1 MSENQMNHNYAR
13 IYTNKVLDMVY
24 EGELTW
30 EMLAHACLG
39 YMSEQDVK
47 DMAQTE
53 WDVDCDAD
61 NEDTE
66 ET

>member
-1 MSENQMNHNYAR
+1 MTYNTNYAR
-13 IYTNKVLDMVY
+13 IYTNKLLDMVY
-24 EGELTW
+24 EGEITW

-61 NEDTE
+61 NEDETE
-66 ET
+66 GA

>member
-1 MSENQMNHNYAR
+1 MGYNTNYAR
-13 IYTNKVLDMVY
+13 VYTNKVLDMVY
-24 EGELTW
+24 EGEMTW

-39 YMSEQDVK
+39 YMTEQDVK

-53 WDVDCDAD
+53 WGVDCDAD

-66 ET
+66 EV

>member
-1 MSENQMNHNYAR
+1 MTYGTNYAR

-30 EMLAHACLG
+30 EMVAHACLG

-53 WDVDCDAD
+53 WDVDC
-61 NEDTE
+61 ETE
-66 ET
+66 ETEDDTDE

>member
-1 MSENQMNHNYAR
+1 MTYNTNYAR

-24 EGELTW
+24 EGEMTW

-39 YMSEQDVK
+39 YMSEADVK

-53 WDVDCDAD
+53 WDVDCGYAD
-61 NEDTE
+61 NEESEDE
-66 ET
+66 

>member
-1 MSENQMNHNYAR
+1 MTYNTNYAR
-13 IYTNKVLDMVY
+13 IYTNKLLDMVY
-24 EGELTW
+24 EGEITW

-61 NEDTE
+61 NEDDETE
-66 ET
+66 GA

>member
-1 MSENQMNHNYAR
+1 MTYNTNYAR

-24 EGELTW
+24 EGEMTW

-66 ET
+66 EV

>member
-1 MSENQMNHNYAR
+1 MGYNTNYAR

-30 EMLAHACLG
+30 EQLAHACLG

-53 WDVDCDAD
+53 WDVDCGNDD
-61 NEDTE
+61 EENEDE
-66 ET
+66 

>member
-1 MSENQMNHNYAR
+1 MTYNTNYAR

-24 EGELTW
+24 EGQITW

-53 WDVDCDAD
+53 WDVDTD
-61 NEDTE
+61 NEESEDGTDE
-66 ET
+66 

>member
-1 MSENQMNHNYAR
+1 MTYNTNYAR

-39 YMSEQDVK
+39 YMTEQDVK
-47 DMAQTE
+47 DMTITE
-53 WDVDCDAD
+53 WDVNCDAD

-66 ET
+66 EE

>member
-1 MSENQMNHNYAR
+1 MNHNYAR
-13 IYTNKVLDMVY
+13 IYTNKLLDMVY

-39 YMSEQDVK
+39 YMSESDVK

-53 WDVDCDAD
+53 WDVDCEA
-61 NEDTE
+61 TE
-66 ET
+66 ETEDEE

>member
-1 MSENQMNHNYAR
+1 MTYGTNYAR
-13 IYTNKVLDMVY
+13 IYTNRVLDMVY

-30 EMLAHACLG
+30 EQLAHACLG
-39 YMSEQDVK
+39 YMTEQDVK

-66 ET
+66 EN

>member
-1 MSENQMNHNYAR
+1 MTYGTNYAR

-53 WDVDCDAD
+53 WDVDCET
-61 NEDTE
+61 EDDDGDTDE
-66 ET
+66 

>member
-1 MSENQMNHNYAR
+1 MTYNTNYAR

-30 EMLAHACLG
+30 EMVAHACLG

-53 WDVDCDAD
+53 WDVDTD
-61 NEDTE
+61 NEESEDDDTDE
-66 ET
+66 